1 MTGFEGT
8 RALLRLERLRWQT
21 GWHNAL
27 HASDGAG
34 RRRVIRA
41 GVLVCIVAGGLL
53 WLASDTLGAGG
64 AGRASAAVV
73 RGACATALFVS
84 LLLLADGARRA
95 SRGPA
100 DPFAASLETV
110 WLPAAGV
117 GAGALA
123 VRGVV
128 RAALALAPFGWAP
141 LIATSGAG
149 IGRGTVHTAL
159 LAAAGLGFVL
169 LGDAAG
175 SLWRGAGRASRTAM
189 ASALTVAFT
198 ATLAA
203 IVCLEAGVRPPVP
216 GLVTV
221 VAAPWGVLVGRG
233 GSAAAAAFLLLAAAA
248 ALAARRRAVLHA
260 GWTGTLPHRRMAPDA
275 ARPRTLAAPGQ
286 ALLARS
292 AARLRVQGHDA
303 LALAVV
309 GAATAGGYVILAARP
324 AGPAAM
330 LSARSLPGLLFF
342 SLLLPAI
349 MLAELAWAPA
359 SPATWAY
366 LRAVSARTGRPLMG
380 PAAVTGGALLLWT
393 VLLAGVAGVLAGWPV
408 TLARFLSLGTALGVA
423 GTGSSALGAMLA
435 LRLAGGT
442 SALAPLVRYGVMT
455 AGLGAVAVAFARTD
469 SPATALLAAALV
481 AAMSGWSACSIWART
496 ELSFSES

>member
-1 MTGFEGT
+1 VTGFEGT

-27 HASDGAG
+27 HASDGAA

-41 GVLVCIVAGGLL
+41 GVIVCVVAGGLL

-64 AGRASAAVV
+64 TGQAPAAVV
-73 RGACATALFVS
+73 RGASATALFVS
-84 LLLLADGARRA
+84 LLLFADGARRA

-141 LIATSGAG
+141 LIATSGVG
-149 IGRGTVHTAL
+149 IGRGPVHTAL
-159 LAAAGLGFVL
+159 LAAAGVGFVL

-189 ASALTVAFT
+189 ASALAVAFT
-198 ATLAA
+198 VTLAA

-221 VAAPWGVLVGRG
+221 VAAPWGVLLGRG
-233 GSAAAAAFLLLAAAA
+233 GSVAAPAFLLLAAAA
-248 ALAARRRAVLHA
+248 ALAARQRAVLHA
-260 GWTGTLPHRRMAPDA
+260 GWTGTLHRRTAPDGV
-275 ARPRTLAAPGQ
+275 RPRTLVAPGY
-286 ALLARS
+286 ALLVRS

-309 GAATAGGYVILAARP
+309 GAATAAGYVILAAKP

-330 LSARSLPGLLFF
+330 LSARSLPVLLFF
-342 SLLLPAI
+342 SLLLPGI
-349 MLAELAWAPA
+349 MLAELAWAPG
-359 SPATWAY
+359 SPATWTY
-366 LRAVSARTGRPLMG
+366 VRAVSARTGRPLVG
-380 PAAVTGGALLLWT
+380 AAAVTGGALLLWT
-393 VLLAGVAGVLAGWPV
+393 ILLGGLAGVLAGWPV
-408 TLARFLSLGTALGVA
+408 TLGRFLSLGTALAVA

-442 SALAPLVRYGVMT
+442 SALAPLVRYAVMT
-455 AGLGAVAVAFARTD
+455 AGLAAVAVAFARTH

-481 AAMSGWSACSIWART
+481 AGMSAWGARSVWART
-496 ELSFSES
+496 ELSLSES